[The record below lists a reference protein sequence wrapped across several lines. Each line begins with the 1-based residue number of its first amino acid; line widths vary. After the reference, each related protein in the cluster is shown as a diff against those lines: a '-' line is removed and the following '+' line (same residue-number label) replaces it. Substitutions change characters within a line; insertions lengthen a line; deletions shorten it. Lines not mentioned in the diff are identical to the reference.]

1 MLLKSQNI
9 LEKETENEPPTPKTQ
24 DFRTG
29 NTSSDTTI

>member
-9 LEKETENEPPTPKTQ
+9 LKKETENAPPTMEIQ